1 MTDYSRMTSLRD
13 RVYIVTGG
21 AGYLGREVCMALASF
36 GGSVYCV
43 GRDPAKFSVFDEYL
57 HNRPNQSIRFIEAD
71 VTVEEQVERGVGTI
85 LASTGRIDGLF
96 NNAAS
101 SIRGIDPD
109 MSMDEWALGL
119 SCLVSHYFLF
129 ARVVLREMERAK
141 SGVIVNNAS
150 IWGVVSPDPKM
161 YLDLK
166 NDPPIFLPVAK
177 AGVIQLTKYL
187 AVLYAPKGIRVNTI
201 TPGQFPQRRGPDRP
215 DYMREMTNRIPM
227 GRIGTP
233 QELAGVVSFLFSD
246 ASSYMTGQNLIVDGG
261 YTLW

>member
-109 MSMDEWALGL
+109 MSMDDWALGL
-119 SCLVSHYFLF
+119 SLC
-129 ARVVLREMERAK
+129 ARCAAGNGARQERRHRK
-141 SGVIVNNAS
+141 
-150 IWGVVSPDPKM
+150 
-161 YLDLK
+161 
-166 NDPPIFLPVAK
+166 
-177 AGVIQLTKYL
+177 
-187 AVLYAPKGIRVNTI
+187 
-201 TPGQFPQRRGPDRP
+201 
-215 DYMREMTNRIPM
+215 
-227 GRIGTP
+227 
-233 QELAGVVSFLFSD
+233 
-246 ASSYMTGQNLIVDGG
+246 
-261 YTLW
+261 